1 MYRKITQ
8 VSVQKMNSSGS
19 TKSRGLAKGL
29 FGCIFWSFSLLLAV
43 GTVHAHRVWIYAW
56 VEGATIHTESKFSG
70 SRDVKN
76 GKITVYDLE
85 GTHLLDGQTDTL
97 GKFSFK
103 APKDTGVRIVLD
115 TGTGHRAEW
124 TIPLKEIKEAEGGR
138 PGSGV
143 HVERYEGN
151 PSESTGPPL
160 SQPLNPEDI
169 QLAVEKAVD
178 KKLAPV
184 IRMLAKS
191 SNPAPS
197 FTDIL
202 GGIGYIIG
210 LVGVAAYFHYRR
222 RNGGAPKP

>member
-1 MYRKITQ
+1 M
-8 VSVQKMNSSGS
+8 
-19 TKSRGLAKGL
+19 
-29 FGCIFWSFSLLLAV
+29 AV

-56 VEGATIHTESKFSG
+56 VEGTTIHTESKFSG
-70 SRDVKN
+70 HRDVKN

-85 GTHLLDGQTDTL
+85 GTHLLEGQTDTL

-124 TIPLKEIKEAEGGR
+124 TIPLKEIREAESGQT
-138 PGSGV
+138 GSGMPIESNEV
-143 HVERYEGN
+143 KA
-151 PSESTGPPL
+151 STSTGPTPL
-160 SQPLNPEDI
+160 SQPVTREDI
-169 QLAVEKAVD
+169 RLAVEKAVD

-184 IRMLAKS
+184 IRMLAES

-222 RNGGAPKP
+222 RNRGAPKP